1 MDDQNKILTYPKAQL
16 LGSSRQKP
24 INELMLQSLPAI
36 NTHRKLVQFGYKV
49 YSVYFEI
56 VTYLSFNHKSV
67 LKSFIS

>member
-24 INELMLQSLPAI
+24 INKLLPAI

-56 VTYLSFNHKSV
+56 VTYLSFNHKNV
-67 LKSFIS
+67 LKSFTS